1 VTTFDQITYQ
11 KMLVKLLLVVPCYN
25 EEAVLPITYPQFSDF
40 LRSQITIG
48 AISDDSMVCFVDDG
62 SRDKTWELIQE
73 YSAVDNQVMGVKL
86 SRNCGHQN
94 AILAGLLENKDNFDC
109 YVTIDA
115 DLQDNVNAVAD
126 MIAAY
131 KEGAAVVYGVRNDR
145 TSDSW
150 FKRTTAE
157 GFYKMMQKMGVPVIF
172 NHADFRLIDNR
183 VLNELEGYKEVN
195 LFIRGIIPT
204 IGFKSKQ
211 VFYKRLEREAGE
223 SKYPL
228 GKMIIFAWNGVTS
241 FSTFPMR
248 VVLWFGVL
256 NFFVALSIG
265 MYVVVS
271 KMFGITVAGWT
282 SIVLPMAFF
291 SGSNMI
297 AIGLIGEYIGKIYQE
312 VKQRPRYIIE
322 EHLNEV

>member
-1 VTTFDQITYQ
+1 
-11 KMLVKLLLVVPCYN
+11 MSVKLLLVVPCYN
-25 EEAVLPITYPQFSDF
+25 EEAVLPITYPQFSEF
-40 LRSQITIG
+40 LHSQIATG
-48 AISDDSMVCFVDDG
+48 AISDESMVCFVDDG
-62 SRDKTWELIQE
+62 SRDKTWKLIQE
-73 YSAVDNQVMGVKL
+73 YSDADKQVMGVKL

-94 AILAGLLENKDNFDC
+94 AILAGLLENKNDFDC

-126 MIAAY
+126 MIKAY

-157 GFYKMMQKMGVPVIF
+157 GFYKVMQKMGVPVIF

-183 VLNELEGYKEVN
+183 VLTELEGYKEVN

-228 GKMIIFAWNGVTS
+228 GKMLLFAWNGVTS

-248 VVLWFGVL
+248 LVLWFGVL

-265 MYVVVS
+265 LYVIVS
-271 KMFGITVAGWT
+271 KIFAITVAGWT

-322 EHLNEV
+322 EHINEVQ